1 MDIRSKKIFRIIF
14 ASIVI
19 GGSIY
24 VSVKYLMKG
33 SPFIK
38 ILVLFLLSIIVY
50 LTVDFVIKKNKK
62 DKYDG

>member
-1 MDIRSKKIFRIIF
+1 MDIKSKKLFRIVF
-14 ASIVI
+14 ASILI

-33 SPFIK
+33 PPFIK
-38 ILVLFLLSIIVY
+38 VLVLFLLALIVY